1 MWYRSRWRSPGRP
14 ALGLRVLVLPAL
26 VLLVLVL
33 PAGCGRPEPP
43 AVEPAVRPVPTPSGE
58 QVTLYFPHR
67 TQPVLVKETRHAE
80 RSGEQPERFA
90 LRQLL
95 TGPQSPDARP
105 VLAGAEFNGSGNPGA
120 IAAKVLEG
128 DVVLVL
134 TRAAAERLA
143 AGGDLTAVY
152 ALVNT
157 LAAFPRVNTVRL
169 VAEGGTE
176 PLLVAGVNVSLALS
190 PRWELVQS

>member
-1 MWYRSRWRSPGRP
+1 M
-14 ALGLRVLVLPAL
+14 VLAL
-26 VLLVLVL
+26 VLLALVL
-33 PAGCGRPEPP
+33 ATGCGRPEPPP

-67 TQPVLVKETRHAE
+67 TQPVLVKEIRHAE

-105 VLAGAEFNGSGNPGA
+105 VLAGAEFDGSGSGNQGA

-169 VAEGGTE
+169 VTEGGTE